1 MLEDDLKKII
11 VHEPISTE
19 AVETNENLESQ
30 KYTEAPQAQD

>member
-19 AVETNENLESQ
+19 AVETNENFESQ
-30 KYTEAPQAQD
+30 KHTDAPQAQE